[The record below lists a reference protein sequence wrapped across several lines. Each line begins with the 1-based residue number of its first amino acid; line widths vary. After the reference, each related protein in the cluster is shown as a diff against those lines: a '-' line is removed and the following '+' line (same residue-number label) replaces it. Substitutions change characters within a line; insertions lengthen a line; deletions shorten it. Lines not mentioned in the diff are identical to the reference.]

1 MDTVERLPLESVR
14 VPSLILCEHRHRYEL
29 AAAVCEGG
37 RVLDLCCGVGYGS
50 EVLGQTAAAVV
61 GVDNDAGAIETA
73 RGAFGSD
80 AVTFEVADALR
91 YLRSEAADGFDA
103 IVCFEGIEHV
113 PYVEELFAELRRHAE
128 RGARLVLSVP
138 NSLTLGEENDYHE
151 TDFDRDSALR
161 HFETFERVR
170 VLSQFLAEGSLVIER
185 PGDAAGGSG
194 GLVYDEEAD
203 LGYANHYV
211 AFVNVDPPT
220 DAAARMQLASSPLE
234 HRYIRSLERANA
246 ELARANAKLAR
257 GLLGSA
263 DSAGAAVLERVRAE
277 VREEMQ
283 RQLDEANEGRGYA
296 ETLAREAWVREEQL
310 RRELEAL
317 PRPLRW
323 LAGRWA
329 RRG

>member
-1 MDTVERLPLESVR
+1 VDTVERLPLESVR

-29 AAAVCEGG
+29 AAAVAEGG

-50 EVLGQTAAAVV
+50 EVLAQTARAVV
-61 GVDNDAGAIETA
+61 GVDNDAGTIETA
-73 RGAFGSD
+73 RAAFGSET
-80 AVTFEVADALR
+80 VSFEVADALR
-91 YLRSEAADGFDA
+91 YLRSEVADGFDV

-138 NSLTLGEENDYHE
+138 NSLTLGEQNDFHE
-151 TDFDRDSALR
+151 TDFDRESAMR
-161 HFETFERVR
+161 HFERFERVR

-185 PGDAAGGSG
+185 PGDAGGGTG

-203 LGYANHYV
+203 LDYANHYV
-211 AFVNVDPPT
+211 AFVNADPPT
-220 DAAARMQLASSPLE
+220 SAARMQLASSPLD

-277 VREEMQ
+277 AREEMQ
-283 RQLDEANEGRGYA
+283 KQLDEANEGRGYA
-296 ETLAREAWVREEQL
+296 ETLAREAWAREEQL
-310 RRELEAL
+310 KRELEAL
-317 PRPLRW
+317 PRPFRW